1 MLLCSDWT
9 KLGQVWHFPNT
20 ACLFHLTGALKSP
33 LWGKREAQL
42 DSRDVQAPR
51 PVSSLQHPSFWV
63 LEYVWGITGAVVGGW
78 GTGGSGKG
86 GLQNGRSDFR
96 ERIPWLDGEECGG
109 VCVCVWGGGL
119 APAVSEGLQRAWSP
133 ARLPGCLCGGE
144 GEPAGCPPDHRPTQ
158 QERSWAQARP
168 GSQRR
173 DDAGRKSPHGPQAQ
187 CHPHGSPFRSLILL
201 LRLSNKKQIPAGP
214 ATHRGLGECQWG
226 LTTSS
231 CCFLSLSPSS
241 PAPVS
246 CRVLF
251 PLAPRPGSSLEPHF
265 QLCTLAACPPA
276 WPPQA
281 CEAHGACG

>member
-1 MLLCSDWT
+1 ME
-9 KLGQVWHFPNT
+9 GQT
-20 ACLFHLTGALKSP
+20 SG
-33 LWGKREAQL
+33 RESHGWMGRNA
-42 DSRDVQAPR
+42 
-51 PVSSLQHPSFWV
+51 
-63 LEYVWGITGAVVGGW
+63 EGCVG
-78 GTGGSGKG
+78 
-86 GLQNGRSDFR
+86 
-96 ERIPWLDGEECGG
+96 
-109 VCVCVWGGGL
+109 GGGL

-133 ARLPGCLCGGE
+133 AQLPGCLCGGE

-241 PAPVS
+241 STPVS

-281 CEAHGACG
+281 CEAHRGLWLTSRFGSFLAARALCEPPWWGRWGKSHGWPGRTGFKSWDCSQHLGGQASTPDPSRWEVPSRCFAWKVSLELWVVARS